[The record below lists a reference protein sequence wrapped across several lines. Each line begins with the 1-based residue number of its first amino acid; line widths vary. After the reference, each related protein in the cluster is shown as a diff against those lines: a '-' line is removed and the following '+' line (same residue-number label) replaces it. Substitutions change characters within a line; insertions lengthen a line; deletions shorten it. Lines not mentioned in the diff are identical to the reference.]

1 MTSWH
6 VDVDFTS
13 RKPFNSETAFDMIE
27 NLAEWSG
34 AVSTSPDNK
43 GGMIS
48 IFVDAATVFDATT
61 KASAI
66 VKDAAEKLWGN
77 IEIVGLDVMTE
88 EAFDAASSEPVFP
101 EVVSYAEIA
110 ELAGVSRQRARQF
123 TVLRDFPHA
132 VIQTAQ
138 GPLMEKQA
146 VVNWIS
152 RRSTTRGR
160 PSKKLASA

>member
-13 RKPFNSETAFDMIE
+13 RKPFDSETAFDLIE
-27 NLAEWSG
+27 NLTEWSG
-34 AVSTSPDNK
+34 AVSTSPDNN
-43 GGMIS
+43 GGVIS
-48 IFVDAATVFDATT
+48 IFVDGATVLEATS
-61 KASAI
+61 KASDI
-66 VKDAAEKLWGN
+66 VKGAAEKLWGN

-88 EAFDAASSEPVFP
+88 EAFDAASSEPIFP

-123 TVLRDFPHA
+123 TVLKDFPHA

-138 GPLMEKQA
+138 GPLMEKNA

-152 RRSTTRGR
+152 RRNPTRGR